1 MRPEFRGY
9 TGQVILNASCW
20 RRWYGTSEQLCL
32 LVENCALLCDT
43 MGADGWAGYPE
54 DKAVGKKNKPGE
66 NMIASKIEGTGPT
79 EPTTAVEFPIQVQR
93 LWSDPCLFL
102 LGADYE

>member
-1 MRPEFRGY
+1 
-9 TGQVILNASCW
+9 
-20 RRWYGTSEQLCL
+20 
-32 LVENCALLCDT
+32 

-54 DKAVGKKNKPGE
+54 VKAVCEKPKLGE
-66 NMIASKIEGTGPT
+66 NMIASKMEGTGPT
-79 EPTTAVEFPIQVQR
+79 EPTTAVEFPVQVQR